1 MQVLFFKWNSFLNEG
16 ILQAFEKLGITYTVF
31 DYDFTDWEKDDRF
44 LELFR
49 RALGKTEADV
59 VLSVNYSPLIAQ
71 VCSDLQTNYM
81 AWIYDS
87 PIHIR
92 RKEELYYPTT
102 HLFCFDRGQALAY
115 ARQGIWAK
123 HLPLAASP
131 ELFLRETITPAD
143 REVYTSEIS
152 FVGQLYKTEYP
163 YYMGPLEEY
172 QRGFLEGIIH
182 AQGKVYG
189 AYFLPELITD
199 DFLKEMNVRYG
210 LASKGTAEIKREEL
224 EYMLACEVTS
234 RERYLILALLSN
246 HFQVRHY
253 ASEKEERLSK
263 LEYMGYADYQKEM
276 PKIFQLSK
284 INLNISLK
292 TIQTGIPL
300 RALDIMACGGFLI
313 SNYQEE
319 LAEYFRIGEEL
330 VTYTDVEE
338 LVYLCDYFLREEE
351 QRKRIAIAGQKRVKE
366 AFSFERALQQILS
379 VGE

>member
-1 MQVLFFKWNSFLNEG
+1 M
-16 ILQAFEKLGITYTVF
+16 
-31 DYDFTDWEKDDRF
+31 
-44 LELFR
+44 
-49 RALGKTEADV
+49 
-59 VLSVNYSPLIAQ
+59 
-71 VCSDLQTNYM
+71 
-81 AWIYDS
+81 
-87 PIHIR
+87 
-92 RKEELYYPTT
+92 
-102 HLFCFDRGQALAY
+102 
-115 ARQGIWAK
+115 
-123 HLPLAASP
+123 
-131 ELFLRETITPAD
+131 
-143 REVYTSEIS
+143 
-152 FVGQLYKTEYP
+152 
-163 YYMGPLEEY
+163 
-172 QRGFLEGIIH
+172 
-182 AQGKVYG
+182 
-189 AYFLPELITD
+189 PELITD
-199 DFLKEMNVRYG
+199 DFLKEMNVRYA